1 MRIDDELPDNAYY
14 QSYLY
19 KAGIRFD
26 INIIDTICK
35 KKISW
40 SFILIFSLLV
50 FLLFSVSHINSLFDI
65 KAITIIICL
74 LYIAYYLMRWAYC
87 INIRQKL
94 VQDVNP
100 IIVEAYATVILDM
113 QKPLIP
119 FLALK
124 RNKKAVVLYKE
135 CGTLKPRFFTS
146 AIKPCSFVGFF
157 PEQMARVFI
166 DRKRPS
172 IYCIDD
178 STALSTVSKKN
189 KIFERKNVVNIQ
201 QNKSVD

>member
-26 INIIDTICK
+26 VNIIDSICK

-40 SFILIFSLLV
+40 FFLAIFSLLV
-50 FLLFSVSHINSLFDI
+50 ILLFSVSHIDSIFDI

-94 VQDVNP
+94 VQDENP

-113 QKPLIP
+113 QKPLFP
-119 FLALK
+119 FLTLK
-124 RNKKAVVLYKE
+124 RNRKAVVLYKE

-146 AIKPCSFVGFF
+146 AIKPCSCVGFF

-166 DRKRPS
+166 DRKRSS

-178 STALSTVSKKN
+178 ATALSTVSKKN
-189 KIFERKNVVNIQ
+189 KIFEIKKVVNIQ